1 VLLTLPLPRI
11 GEYMTSAVIKKLHAA
26 EGTALTPGA
35 KLLDLTVDLSAA
47 VPHDCPPISH
57 YRVTLRDRVW
67 LRRLAV
73 AAGDE
78 VEIGE
83 TLARFTTEP
92 DEPLDGDPVRA
103 VRVSLAGIL
112 DTSDWWVG
120 GQT

>member
-1 VLLTLPLPRI
+1 
-11 GEYMTSAVIKKLHAA
+11 MTTAVIKKLHAT
-26 EGTALTPGA
+26 EGTSLTIGA
-35 KLLDLTVDLSAA
+35 KLLDFTVDLSASLL
-47 VPHDCPPISH
+47 HDCPPISH

-73 AAGDE
+73 AAGDK
-78 VEIGE
+78 VAIGE

-103 VRVSLAGIL
+103 VRVSLAGII
-112 DTSDWWVG
+112 DPSDWWIG